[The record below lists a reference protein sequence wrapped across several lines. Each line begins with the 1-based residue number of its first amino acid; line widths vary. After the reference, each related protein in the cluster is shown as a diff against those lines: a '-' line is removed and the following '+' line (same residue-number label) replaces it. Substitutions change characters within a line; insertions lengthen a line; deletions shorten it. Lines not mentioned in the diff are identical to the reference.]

1 MSEKNLSDV
10 RRELGVASV
19 RWKVEKRILE
29 RMGHVMRIDDGR
41 MTKQCVL
48 GWMEELEKFDKPQGR
63 SRKTVL
69 YWKKIL
75 REAGLDPTDV
85 ASLTRDRKVW
95 RSKVKERMQH
105 LTDWEKSK
113 GHFWTGGMVLRND
126 VGANAKV
133 FDCRVCGR
141 VCKSKGGLV
150 NHRRRTH
157 EESSQK
163 KKFEC
168 EKCKLVFNKDSE
180 RKNHAKVCGGAEAS
194 TVGRVKCVCGMEF
207 SKSYFRRHRQ
217 GCAAWQG
224 QAVTGVAAAAA
235 RGALSGL
242 RESNA

>member
-1 MSEKNLSDV
+1 
-10 RRELGVASV
+10 
-19 RWKVEKRILE
+19 
-29 RMGHVMRIDDGR
+29 
-41 MTKQCVL
+41 MTS
-48 GWMEELEKFDKPQGR
+48 R
-63 SRKTVL
+63 RKTVL

-75 REAGLDPTDV
+75 REAGLDPTDI
-85 ASLTRDRKVW
+85 ASLKVW

-168 EKCKLVFNKDSE
+168 EKCKLVFNSGTQGLRAE
-180 RKNHAKVCGGAEAS
+180 ESRESMRRCGGKHR
-194 TVGRVKCVCGMEF
+194 G
-207 SKSYFRRHRQ
+207 KS
-217 GCAAWQG
+217 
-224 QAVTGVAAAAA
+224 
-235 RGALSGL
+235 
-242 RESNA
+242 